1 MTKITCDRCGVEIDR
16 NSNWGNCTTC
26 GDDLCEKC
34 SGGFTDDGECGDCFD
49 KRMNAHADAEARLIF
64 NISDGR

>member
-1 MTKITCDRCGVEIDR
+1 MKIETVIEYM
-16 NSNWGNCTTC
+16 NE
-26 GDDLCEKC
+26 LLAY
-34 SGGFTDDGECGDCFD
+34 GFTDDGECVDCFD

>member
-1 MTKITCDRCGVEIDR
+1 MTKITCDRCGAEIDR